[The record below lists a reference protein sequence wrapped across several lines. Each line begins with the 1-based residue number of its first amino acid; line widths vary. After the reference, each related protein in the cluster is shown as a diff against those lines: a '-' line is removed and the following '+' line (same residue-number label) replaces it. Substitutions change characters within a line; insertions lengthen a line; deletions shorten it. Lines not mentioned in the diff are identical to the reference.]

1 MTRSMI
7 DRSSGLRPG
16 GRVLSAQQAVDALSH
31 EPLLPPPHD
40 GFGAPGAT
48 HDRIGA
54 KAIGGQQDDV
64 RPLDMFLRA
73 VAVRYYCPNESTLG
87 AGHIDDDPLAH
98 PPDSHAQGEWNPQ
111 RDSNVRLYALGGERQ
126 VFER

>member
-1 MTRSMI
+1 MAC
-7 DRSSGLRPG
+7 GPAG
-16 GRVLSAQQAVDALSH
+16 GSCRAAGRGRLSH